1 MKNTT
6 LFIRLSIY
14 LAVGLLLA
22 GAVGAQERVHAG
34 DPASVAAFVAPGGG
48 GDTEVID
55 AYDFEPPTFA
65 PGFLDGQGGWSVFS
79 ASTVEPT
86 IDTANPFA
94 GVQHM
99 QVSLDPANA
108 TGTLIGGFSP
118 DLGPQDVTKPSSV
131 EVYIWVGGTGGA
143 DYDIVP
149 QAPSQMF
156 LTARVKFSFLGD
168 ILLLDDTGGGLG
180 YVDTGVDWPV
190 GVWICIRIEIDPVAN
205 TIDYYMDDTLI
216 YSSVAGVFA
225 GTQIEQ
231 VVLIGDNW
239 SIGEDGDFDGLTIN
253 TDATPRP
260 PIIVIP
266 TLGQFGLAFLVLSL
280 LGAGVY
286 RLRKR

>member
-22 GAVGAQERVHAG
+22 GAVGAQERVRAG
-34 DPASVAAFVAPGGG
+34 DAASADAFIAPSG
-48 GDTEVID
+48 GDTELID
-55 AYDFEPPTFA
+55 AYDFEPPAFA
-65 PGFLDGQGGWSVFS
+65 PGILDGQAGWTVFL

-86 IDTANPFA
+86 IDTSNPFD

-99 QVSLDPANA
+99 QISEDPAA
-108 TGTLIGGFSP
+108 GLGTLVGGFSP
-118 DLGPQDVTKPSSV
+118 DLGPQDITLPSSV

-149 QAPSQMF
+149 QAPSQAF
-156 LTARVKFSFLGD
+156 LTARVKFSFTGD
-168 ILLLDDTGGGLG
+168 LLLLDDTGGGLAF
-180 YVDTGVDWPV
+180 VDTGIDWTP
-190 GVWICIRIEIDPVAN
+190 GVWICIRIEVDPVAN
-205 TIDYYMDDTLI
+205 TIDYYMDDALI

-239 SIGEDGDFDGLTIN
+239 NIGESSDFDGLTIN

-260 PIIVIP
+260 PIIEIP
-266 TLGQFGLAFLVLSL
+266 TLGQFGLAFLILSL
-280 LGAGVY
+280 LGAGIH